1 MAYVFPTDEQ
11 HAAFADAL
19 EEAGLFKASLYQG
32 MTQGGQ
38 YRIHR
43 HAKLMGATCPRW
55 KEAYEKLTVMQVAD
69 TLENSL

>member
-1 MAYVFPTDEQ
+1 MSYAFLTDAQ
-11 HAAFADAL
+11 HGAFAVAL
-19 EEAGLFKASLYQG
+19 EDAGLFESSLYLN

-43 HAKLMGATCPRW
+43 NAKLMSATCPRR

-69 TLENSL
+69 ALGSSL